1 MDKAKP
7 MDEQKD
13 HEKKKYLIQDLTHS
27 VLLCVQWEQTDIQ
40 A

>member
-7 MDEQKD
+7 VDEQKD
-13 HEKKKYLIQDLTHS
+13 HEKKKYLIRDLMHS
-27 VLLCVQWEQTDIQ
+27 VVWCVQWEQTDVQ